1 MEDIETASSSS
12 FSNTFGDDIIE
23 WSLVSDQD
31 GSVSPSSDSGQSCQR
46 DCSEFSGS
54 CINHIHQLTP

>member
-12 FSNTFGDDIIE
+12 CSNTFGDDIIE

-31 GSVSPSSDSGQSCQR
+31 GSVSPSSDSGQSCQQ
-46 DCSEFSGS
+46 DCSEFSRS
-54 CINHIHQLTP
+54 CIIFIN